1 MTTTVD
7 VYDLL
12 TRGRMF
18 LAAGD
23 PTGAAPMLAQAAAAA
38 PTDRAVATD
47 LARAYFD
54 SAQLGRAEQAFRTL
68 VDLDP
73 SDAWARRGLARTL
86 RRLSR
91 ADEAAGHDRVADAL
105 EG

>member
-1 MTTTVD
+1 MNFLVD
-7 VYDLL
+7 VHSLVA
-12 TRGRMF
+12 RGRLY

-23 PTGAAPMLAQAAAAA
+23 PAGAARLLAEAAEAA

-73 SDAWARRGLARTL
+73 TDVWARRGLARTL

-91 ADEAAGHDRVADAL
+91 ADEAATHDRVAAAL

>member
-1 MTTTVD
+1 MTTQPDLYD
-7 VYDLL
+7 VV

-23 PTGAAPMLAQAAAAA
+23 PTTAAGMLTQAAALA
-38 PTDRAVATD
+38 PGDRAVHTD
-47 LARAYFD
+47 LAKACFD

-73 SDAWARRGLARTL
+73 TDVWARRGLARTL

-91 ADEAAGHDRVADAL
+91 RDEAAGQDRVADAL
-105 EG
+105 EV